1 MRCLLEKNNL
11 LSIALLREN
20 EKELSQE
27 ILIIALKCICERVRE
42 GTAEDQH
49 EALELV
55 LEIIDKGEIK
65 QGGSQ
70 RYPQIK
76 EHLFEASY
84 WREYLTTKY
93 KSDIL

>member
-65 QGGSQ
+65 QGGV
-70 RYPQIK
+70 R
-76 EHLFEASY
+76 
-84 WREYLTTKY
+84 
-93 KSDIL
+93 DILRLKSIC